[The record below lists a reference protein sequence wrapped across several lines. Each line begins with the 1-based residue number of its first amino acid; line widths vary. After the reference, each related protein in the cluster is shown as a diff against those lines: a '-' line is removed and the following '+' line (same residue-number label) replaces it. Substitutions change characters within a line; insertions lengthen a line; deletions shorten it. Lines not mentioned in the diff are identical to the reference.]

1 MTTVAAQRSIDGTG
15 RSITTFVVYEAST
28 MLEGMAEGEVLEV
41 LTDEFE
47 PFEWD
52 LAAWSRAK
60 GHNIVLSE
68 STATGHRFL
77 IEKGQATATH
87 TKLAMV
93 LSSAGLLDLLSPLGF
108 ALAAALE
115 GMEVHLYFQGPG
127 VKVLTKGFRPKLPG
141 VGRLFTRFAAAGMDK
156 AGHIAAQEKLRQL
169 ESLGAQIY
177 VCGGSLQPFKVKPED
192 FAFDGIPIIEY
203 LSFMEIMESADIQ
216 LYV

>member
-1 MTTVAAQRSIDGTG
+1 MTTIAPQRSIDGTG
-15 RSITTFVVYEAST
+15 RSITTFVVFEAAAA
-28 MLEGMAEGEVLEV
+28 LDGMGEGEVLEI

-52 LAAWSRAK
+52 LAAWTRAT
-60 GHNIVLSE
+60 GHQLALSE
-68 STATGHRFL
+68 RTAGGHRFL
-77 IEKGQATATH
+77 IEKGPAAAKD

-115 GMEVHLYFQGPG
+115 GIDVHLYFQGPG
-127 VKVLTKGFRPKLPG
+127 VKVLKRGFRPKLPG
-141 VGRLFTRFAAAGMDK
+141 LGRIFTRFAAAGMEK
-156 AGHIAAQEKLRQL
+156 AGHIAAQEKLLQL
-169 ESLGAQIY
+169 RSLGAHIY
-177 VCGGSLQPFKVKPED
+177 VCGGSLQPFRVKVED
-192 FAFDGIPIIEY
+192 FAFDGIPVIEY